1 MSGSEKE
8 AILQVF
14 GSLIRPLMRA
24 AFHYGIT
31 AAEIASVVRRT
42 YIQALE
48 TRLAQQH
55 RPATD
60 ARLAIVAGLPR
71 TDVSALRAALEN
83 DVPHSTKNRVRLDQ
97 IGRLLTA
104 WHTHPKFSG
113 AYGIPIDLD
122 LKATP
127 GSPHRNFQ
135 QLIDTVCPEVEPEE
149 LVDELLTS
157 GSAEIINNTTLRC
170 ISRSYVPATKE
181 HSHIDRMSRFLD
193 SLVKTVVHN
202 LLRSEKDPVFF
213 ERTVFSD
220 LPMSDVKRD
229 RFFSEAKL
237 KSESFLYELDNFLN
251 VLGLEND
258 VDSEKKY
265 GVGIYFFER
274 SLESTDSKQ
283 QLF

>member
-135 QLIDTVCPEVEPEE
+135 QLIDTVCPEVEAAE

-157 GSAEIINNTTLRC
+157 GSVEIINNSTLRC
-170 ISRSYVPATKE
+170 ISRSYVPAIKE
-181 HSHIDRMSRFLD
+181 HSYVDRMSRFLD
-193 SLVKTVVHN
+193 SLVNTVVHN
-202 LLRSEKDPVFF
+202 LLRSEKDPTFY
-213 ERTVFSD
+213 ERIVISD
-220 LPMSDVKRD
+220 LPMSDGQRD
-229 RFFSEAKL
+229 RFFGEAKL
-237 KSESFLYELDNFLN
+237 KSESLLYELDNFLTG
-251 VLGLEND
+251 LGLEND
-258 VDSEKKY
+258 PGSEKKY
-265 GVGIYFFER
+265 GVGIYFFEQNSDGTNVR
-274 SLESTDSKQ
+274 KQ
-283 QLF
+283 

>member
-127 GSPHRNFQ
+127 GSPHRNFK
-135 QLIDTVCPEVEPEE
+135 QLIDAVCPEVEPEE

-181 HSHIDRMSRFLD
+181 HSYVDRMSRFLD
-193 SLVKTVVHN
+193 SLVNTVVHN
-202 LLRSEKDPVFF
+202 LLRSEKDPTFY
-213 ERTVFSD
+213 ERIVVSD
-220 LPMSDVKRD
+220 LPMSDGQRD
-229 RFFSEAKL
+229 RFFGEAKL
-237 KSESFLYELDNFLN
+237 KSESLLYELDNFLTG
-251 VLGLEND
+251 LGLEND
-258 VDSEKKY
+258 PGSEKKY
-265 GVGIYFFER
+265 GVGIYFFEQNSDGTNVR
-274 SLESTDSKQ
+274 KQ
-283 QLF
+283 